1 MKINER
7 KYRHLVTGAAGWMLL
22 GLLTLWYG
30 IIWWRYYA
38 DAIIAPFFRRG
49 NWVVVLIYTV
59 LTALVFQ
66 VYRCFRFG
74 YLRRSDLVYYQ
85 LTGIVLV
92 NFITYF
98 QISVIGRRFMA
109 VSPVVLLTGL
119 DFVTIALWSS
129 LIGRL
134 YFRLYP
140 PRKLAVVYGSED
152 AAALVMKM
160 SSRVDKYMICESVS
174 CAGGFRRI
182 TEVIGQFDGVI
193 LCDLPLPLRDRLLK
207 YCCGRRIRTYTV
219 PEISDILLRGG
230 EELRLFDTPLILSRN
245 EGLTLTQRVVKR
257 CFDLAVSGILLV
269 LLSPVLG
276 ICAAAVRFGDGGCVF
291 YHQKRLTKDGKVF
304 EILKLRSM
312 KPDAEADGVAVLA
325 AEHDDRITRV
335 GRVLRRFR
343 LDELPQLINI
353 LKGDMSLVGPRPER
367 PELHAEYA
375 KECPE
380 FDYRLQVKAGLTGY
394 AQVFGAYDTAPVDK
408 LKMDLLYI
416 EQYNVLLDLRIL
428 LMTIKT
434 AVIPPQSNEAQQE
447 SVQNRR
453 KD

>member
-7 KYRHLVTGAAGWMLL
+7 KYRHLVTGAAGWLLL

-38 DAIIAPFFRRG
+38 DVIIAPFFRRG

-109 VSPVVLLTGL
+109 VSPIVLLTGL
-119 DFVTIALWSS
+119 DFVTIALWAS
-129 LIGRL
+129 LISRV

-140 PRKLAVVYGSED
+140 PRRLVIVYGSEE
-152 AAALVMKM
+152 AAELVMKM

-174 CAGGFRRI
+174 CAVGMQQI
-182 TEVIGQFDGVI
+182 TKAVRHFDGVI
-193 LCDLPLPLRDRLLK
+193 LCDLPPKLRSRLLK
-207 YCCGRRIRTYTV
+207 YCCGRRIRTYTS

-230 EELRLFDTPLILSRN
+230 EELRLFDTPLILCRN
-245 EGLTLTQRVVKR
+245 EGLTLTQRFVKR
-257 CFDLAVSGILLV
+257 CFDIIVSAVLLV
-269 LLSPVLG
+269 LLLPVLC
-276 ICAAAVRFGDGGCVF
+276 ICAAAVYLEDGGRVL
-291 YHQKRLTKDGKVF
+291 YRQKRLTRSGREF
-304 EILKLRSM
+304 AILKLRSM
-312 KPDAEADGVAVLA
+312 KPDAEADGIAVTA
-325 AEHDDRITRV
+325 AEHDARITKV
-335 GRVLRRFR
+335 GRILRRFR

-367 PELHAEYA
+367 PELHAEIV
-375 KECPE
+375 KQCPE

-428 LMTIKT
+428 LMTVKT
-434 AVIPPQSNEAQQE
+434 AVIPPQSNEAQRE
-447 SVQNRR
+447 ARQNH
-453 KD
+453 KKN